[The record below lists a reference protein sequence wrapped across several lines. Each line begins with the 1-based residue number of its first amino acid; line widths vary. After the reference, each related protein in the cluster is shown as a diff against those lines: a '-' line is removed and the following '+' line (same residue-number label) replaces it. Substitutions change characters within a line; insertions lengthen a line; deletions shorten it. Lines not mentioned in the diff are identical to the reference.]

1 MEEPF
6 GALHVASRPSIYPDK
21 KALPMQTARTKGQYG
36 SRGAPW
42 RTMRCAKAATCS
54 ARRRVSC
61 AAAPQGRDHPD
72 IQRTYTH
79 AGGTQ
84 PAALPRFLQALTDLR
99 DRLIQFAASAPSAE
113 AIESTPSAAVASA
126 AGLGLASSSPD
137 PHTAPRMLPLPSFPP
152 SLSPRS
158 SGYAPSCHSSHSLPQ
173 PLFTLPWTHNPSPQ
187 PQPLSHAPS
196 SHASSHSTP
205 PSTTHMAG
213 ALLLWHTA
221 VSLHQ
226 RAWTSVLW
234 HVGCAAS
241 AAERTRR
248 SMPPPHQVP
257 SLMHWTATNAAVHAE
272 ESLALALAHTSAA
285 ASAVSRTA
293 SEPPH
298 LPLLRHQR
306 RRLLATALPLLEQL
320 HYLQQGCTTHVL
332 LRFVLY
338 SALQP
343 ALRRELLLQL
353 DVMGRRAAQLA
364 VLQAQHEAWLSAQ
377 HHQGSGASTR
387 TSTRKATKAT
397 GDKGDGGK
405 GQQQQ
410 QQLLASRWYGSV
422 LAPELA
428 ACAKQLQLL
437 QPPTADT
444 AAPAA
449 GTPAAPSAG
458 PVAATSSFP
467 HAKPN
472 RKAPRQQRQAHQG
485 RDPQREQREREQHA
499 AEYAQLQRAAA
510 APSDPPGRF
519 DLRDLYRL
527 VRVVEVAVE
536 DLQREV

>member
-1 MEEPF
+1 
-6 GALHVASRPSIYPDK
+6 
-21 KALPMQTARTKGQYG
+21 MQTARAKGQFG
-36 SRGAPW
+36 SCGAPW
-42 RTMRCAKAATCS
+42 RAMRCSKAATCQ
-54 ARRRVSC
+54 ARRRVSR
-61 AAAPQGRDHPD
+61 AAFPQGRDHPD
-72 IQRTYTH
+72 NQRTRTH
-79 AGGTQ
+79 T
-84 PAALPRFLQALTDLR
+84 PAAMPRFLQALTDIR
-99 DRLIQFAASAPSAE
+99 ERIIHFAASASSAE
-113 AIESTPSAAVASA
+113 AIESTPSAAVA
-126 AGLGLASSSPD
+126 GLASSAPD
-137 PHTAPRMLPLPSFPP
+137 PHTAPRMLPLPSIPP

-158 SGYAPSCHSSHSLPQ
+158 SGYAPFSPSSNPCPQ

-187 PQPLSHAPS
+187 PQPLSHTPS
-196 SHASSHSTP
+196 SPASSPVTP
-205 PSTTHMAG
+205 PTPTHMAG

-234 HVGCAAS
+234 HVGSAAS

-293 SEPPH
+293 AEPPH

-364 VLQAQHEAWLSAQ
+364 VLQAQHEAWLNAQ
-377 HHQGSGASTR
+377 QHQGRGNGARS
-387 TSTRKATKAT
+387 STRKAAK
-397 GDKGDGGK
+397 GDGGKGDGGK
-405 GQQQQ
+405 GQHQQP
-410 QQLLASRWYGSV
+410 LLGSRWYGSV
-422 LAPELA
+422 LVPELA

-444 AAPAA
+444 AA
-449 GTPAAPSAG
+449 GTAAAPNAG
-458 PVAATSSFP
+458 PVAATSSFS
-467 HAKPN
+467 HAKPH
-472 RKAPRQQRQAHQG
+472 RKGQHQRQQHQG